1 MGFLVVATDPR
12 HKDFS
17 IEREELAAVGAEL
30 KVEMC
35 TTEEAVIEACKDAD
49 ALLLTFAPIGR
60 RAAAGLKR
68 CRIIVR
74 TGVGYD
80 TIDVPAATEWGI
92 MVANVPDYCIAEVAD
107 HAMALMLCMVRRICE
122 LDGQMRA
129 HGWVRPSVPVPRLEG
144 RALGIVGLGRI
155 GGAVARRARGFGLRL
170 LATDPH
176 VSPDVFA
183 AHGAEAMSLPHLLAA
198 ADIVTLHTPLTKE
211 TRGLIRADTLRHM
224 KPSAILVN
232 TARGGVVVTDDLVK
246 ALQEGTLAGAAL
258 DVFEDEPLPMDH
270 AIRRAPN
277 VLLTPHAAWYS
288 VQAEPDLRRRSARIV
303 ARALA
308 GEIPASL
315 LNPEALRPRP

>member
-17 IEREELAAVGAEL
+17 VEREELAAVGAEL
-30 KVEMC
+30 KIEMC

-60 RAAAGLKR
+60 RAVAGLKR

-80 TIDVPAATEWGI
+80 TIDVPAATERGI
-92 MVANVPDYCIAEVAD
+92 MVANVPDYCVGEVAD
-107 HAMALMLCMVRRICE
+107 HAMALMLCMARRICE
-122 LDGQMRA
+122 LDARMRA
-129 HGWVRPSVPVPRLEG
+129 QGWVRPPLPVPRLEG

-170 LATDPH
+170 LATDPY
-176 VSPDVFA
+176 VSPEVFTE
-183 AHGAEAMSLPHLLAA
+183 HGAEAASLPQLLAA
-198 ADIVTLHTPLTKE
+198 ADIVTLHTPLTAE
-211 TRGLIRADTLRHM
+211 TRALIRADTLSLM
-224 KPSAILVN
+224 KPTAILVN
-232 TARGGVVVTDDLVK
+232 TARGGVVAADDLVRV
-246 ALQEGTLAGAAL
+246 LQEGKLAGAAL

-308 GEIPASL
+308 GENPASL
-315 LNPEALRPRP
+315 LNPEALRPRA